1 MGAVV
6 VGSGFVF
13 FVDLLDFRFSAVL
26 AGVLAF
32 SPLFTLSTLFTGGVL
47 LLLLVL
53 LLFVLSWLRLLL
65 LFELL
70 LFKSEP

>member
-47 LLLLVL
+47 LLLVL

-65 LFELL
+65 LFEML
-70 LFKSEP
+70 LFKSVP